1 MVTKMIDAK
10 KVMLKAKERKTVI
23 PAYNIPYLPMAEPV
37 IRAVVDN
44 NSLAMIQ
51 VARVEWEKFSAGTLE
66 EVAEE
71 YVKYKNDEHTLLHL
85 DHVPVVDEDYKKVDY
100 ISILE
105 RAIKA
110 GYRSIMIDA
119 SRLGLEENIRCT
131 KEAVSLAHEAGLPCE
146 AELGA
151 VMGHENRELPPYE
164 EIFRSKKG
172 FTDIEEAKR
181 FVKESGADWLSVAV
195 GTIHGAVAE
204 ATRHQKKPEARLDIG
219 HIENLRDAL
228 GIPLVLHGG
237 SGINQ
242 SFISRGIAAG
252 ITKIN
257 IGTEIRQT
265 YEQAIRDYS
274 DIIRAQN
281 AVYDKTSALITDFL
295 DIKNSRD
302 LL

>member
-1 MVTKMIDAK
+1 MIDAK
-10 KVMLKAKERKTVI
+10 RVMLKAKECKTVI

-37 IRAVVDN
+37 IRAVVDK

-66 EVAEE
+66 AVAEE
-71 YVKYKNDEHTLLHL
+71 YMKYKNDDHTLLHL
-85 DHVPVVDEDYKKVDY
+85 DHVPVVDEDYKEVDY
-100 ISILE
+100 MSIIE

-110 GYRSIMIDA
+110 GYQSIMIDA
-119 SRLGLEENIRCT
+119 SRLGLNENIRYT
-131 KEAVSLAHEAGLPCE
+131 KEAVLLAHEAGLPCE

-151 VMGHENRELPPYE
+151 VMGHESQELPPYE

-204 ATRHQKKPEARLDIG
+204 ATRHQKKPEARLDIE
-219 HIENLRDAL
+219 HIEILRDTL
-228 GIPLVLHGG
+228 DIPLVLHGG

-242 SFISRGIAAG
+242 SYISRGIAAG

-265 YEQAIRDYS
+265 YERAMRDYN
-274 DIIRAQN
+274 DTIKAQE
-281 AVYDKTSALITDFL
+281 AVYNKTSALITDFL
-295 DIKNSRD
+295 NIEDSKN

>member
-1 MVTKMIDAK
+1 
-10 KVMLKAKERKTVI
+10 MLKAKECKTVI

-37 IRAVVDN
+37 IRAVVDK

-66 EVAEE
+66 AVAEE
-71 YVKYKNDEHTLLHL
+71 YMKYKNDDHTLLHL
-85 DHVPVVDEDYKKVDY
+85 DHVPVVDEDYKEVDY
-100 ISILE
+100 MSIIE

-110 GYRSIMIDA
+110 GYQSIMIDA
-119 SRLGLEENIRCT
+119 SRLGLNENIRYT
-131 KEAVSLAHEAGLPCE
+131 KEAVLLAHEAGLPCE

-151 VMGHENRELPPYE
+151 VMGHESQELPPYE

-204 ATRHQKKPEARLDIG
+204 ATRHQKKPEARLDIE
-219 HIENLRDAL
+219 HIEILRDTL
-228 GIPLVLHGG
+228 DIPLVLHGG

-242 SFISRGIAAG
+242 SYISRGIAAG

-265 YEQAIRDYS
+265 YERAMRDYN
-274 DIIRAQN
+274 DTIKAQE
-281 AVYDKTSALITDFL
+281 AVYNKTSALITDFL
-295 DIKNSRD
+295 NIEDSKN